1 MHGRE
6 GPEGSGAGGQGG
18 RGAGGLVA
26 NLAGTNR
33 LVVPK
38 AVLCLPGL
46 ASSGWQKSAVFPG
59 SLDRLHMNPSGA
71 TSLRLCSISV
81 DMLRLACN

>member
-18 RGAGGLVA
+18 RGAGGA

-33 LVVPK
+33 LVVPQCCVFL
-38 AVLCLPGL
+38 AWPRPGGRSLPC
-46 ASSGWQKSAVFPG
+46 
-59 SLDRLHMNPSGA
+59 SLGHLTDC
-71 TSLRLCSISV
+71 T
-81 DMLRLACN
+81 